1 MQSSPLAERASATC
15 RSAPEPCWKRWRTEH
30 DYGSIGIGRELSAVN
45 LAASSAHDVLRA
57 NSGNEQ
63 GVRDERSMTAARQ
76 RFSAHRGD
84 SILLRRTLHQARV
97 FAVIGIAAKEGI
109 PPASVG
115 RIALGMANVGSR
127 SNSQAGTLWD

>member
-1 MQSSPLAERASATC
+1 MQSSPLAGRASASNTVPG
-15 RSAPEPCWKRWRTEH
+15 RIGRWRRRAPEPCWKRWRTEH

-84 SILLRRTLHQARV
+84 SILLRRTLHKLVCLQ
-97 FAVIGIAAKEGI
+97 
-109 PPASVG
+109 
-115 RIALGMANVGSR
+115 
-127 SNSQAGTLWD
+127 